1 MSDQNNTTTTRP
13 GKSLSIRAGTPP
25 DDDAQ
30 INLTSHTTI
39 ADFDQIEH
47 LLSEKPLRK
56 PNRQDFIDLP

>member
-1 MSDQNNTTTTRP
+1 MNDEKNTVTRP
-13 GKSLSIRAGTPP
+13 GKSLSIPEGTPP